1 MFTHSFTTCVFYVC
15 FFFSLSLFFKVEI
28 NSSTLTPLFRPGSV
42 HSGSAKA
49 YQGLTYSSPHSTQ
62 CGCCTSKPYSI
73 HNHLCTRTC
82 WSTKNLS
89 SLKKTTEA
97 FSLCHECRYYR
108 CLLTLTSWH
117 FPTRKAM
124 KAWMKNWTIRDF
136 SFRLFFFCGGG
147 SFFLGVSFWK
157 SIK

>member
-117 FPTRKAM
+117 FSCQQSNALCISRIGLYM
-124 KAWMKNWTIRDF
+124 
-136 SFRLFFFCGGG
+136 SFAFI
-147 SFFLGVSFWK
+147 FFLFGCVSQKIWK
-157 SIK
+157 SQ